1 MEVHEPATHGREE
14 TPKRALRIVAWLVAI
29 AIVLV
34 VLNLLGV
41 PVRDWIQRLLKNVR
55 SVPAAA
61 IVAGVVLETVQTVF
75 AALSWVTIL
84 RAAFPDTQIA
94 VRPVVAAYAVA
105 VGLNSFLP
113 GNIGTIVMMVMFVT
127 LIAGA
132 TFASILSGF
141 VVQKIPFTIL
151 SVATYIYLFATVSG
165 SLSFELG
172 FLSKHPVLSVLIAV
186 GTIVLLAL
194 VCRIIW
200 RRAAKLREQVKSGGA
215 VLGQPRRFMIGVAAP
230 QVVSYAARVAIVAV
244 FLAAYSIPV
253 TFHTTMAVT
262 AANSI
267 SKSVSVTPGGAGV
280 TQALNVVVL
289 QSVTS
294 TDNATAYSVAQQ
306 LIISAWDVLF
316 AIVLVAWVFGWSG
329 GKTLVKESY
338 TQAEVKRQEL
348 KQQRAAR
355 RESGTHRWRRHR
367 AGP

>member
-1 MEVHEPATHGREE
+1 
-14 TPKRALRIVAWLVAI
+14 
-29 AIVLV
+29 
-34 VLNLLGV
+34 
-41 PVRDWIQRLLKNVR
+41 
-55 SVPAAA
+55 
-61 IVAGVVLETVQTVF
+61 
-75 AALSWVTIL
+75 
-84 RAAFPDTQIA
+84 
-94 VRPVVAAYAVA
+94 
-105 VGLNSFLP
+105 
-113 GNIGTIVMMVMFVT
+113 MFVT

-151 SVATYIYLFATVSG
+151 SVATYVYLFATVSG
-165 SLSFELG
+165 SLSFDFG
-172 FLSKHPVLSVLIAV
+172 FLSKRPVASALIAA
-186 GTIVLLAL
+186 GAIVLLAL

-200 RRAAKLREQVKSGGA
+200 RRAAKLREQIKNGGA

-230 QVVSYAARVAIVAV
+230 QFVSYAARVAIVAV

-294 TDNATAYSVAQQ
+294 TDKATAYSVAQQ

>member
-1 MEVHEPATHGREE
+1 MEAHQTTAQPTEPV
-14 TPKRALRIVAWLVAI
+14 PKRVLRVVAWVGGI
-29 AIVLV
+29 AAFLV
-34 VLNLLGV
+34 VLNLLGI
-41 PVRDWIQRLLKNVR
+41 PIRDWISKLLHNVQ
-55 SVPAAA
+55 SVPVGA

-84 RAAFPDTQIA
+84 RAAFPDAQVGI
-94 VRPVVAAYAVA
+94 RPVVAAYAVA

-141 VVQKIPFTIL
+141 VVQKIPFTIF
-151 SVATYIYLFATVSG
+151 SFATYLYLFATVGG
-165 SLSFELG
+165 SLSFDFG
-172 FLSKHPVLSVLIAV
+172 FLSKHPVLSALIAV
-186 GTIVLLAL
+186 GAIVLLVL

-200 RRAAKLREQVKSGGA
+200 RRATKLREQIKSGGA
-215 VLGQPRRFMIGVAAP
+215 VLGQRRRFMVGVFAP
-230 QVVSYAARVAIVAV
+230 QLVSYAARIAIVAV
-244 FLAAYSIPV
+244 FLAAYSITV

-294 TDNATAYSVAQQ
+294 TNNATAYSVAQQ
-306 LIISAWDVLF
+306 LIVSAWDVLF
-316 AIVLVAWVFGWSG
+316 AIVMVAWVFGWSG
-329 GKTLVKESY
+329 GKILVKDSY
-338 TQAEVKRQEL
+338 AQAEVKRQEL

-355 RESGTHRWRRHR
+355 RGPRRQRWRRHR

>member
-1 MEVHEPATHGREE
+1 MDAHETMAQPTEPV
-14 TPKRALRIVAWLVAI
+14 PKRVLRVAAWIGGI
-29 AIVLV
+29 AVVLV
-34 VLNLLGV
+34 LLNLLGI
-41 PVRDWIQRLLKNVR
+41 PVRHWVNRLLNNVR
-55 SVPAAA
+55 SVPAGA
-61 IVAGVVLETVQTVF
+61 IVAGVALETVQTVF

-84 RAAFPDTQIA
+84 RAAFPDTQIGI
-94 VRPVVAAYAVA
+94 RPVVAAYAVA

-127 LIAGA
+127 LIASA

-141 VVQKIPFTIL
+141 VVQKIPFTIFSL
-151 SVATYIYLFATVSG
+151 ATYLYLFATVGG
-165 SLSFELG
+165 SLSFEFG
-172 FLSKHPVLSVLIAV
+172 FLAKHPVLSALIAV
-186 GTIVLLAL
+186 GAVVLLVL

-200 RRAAKLREQVKSGGA
+200 RHATKLREQIKNGGA
-215 VLGQPRRFMIGVAAP
+215 VLGEPRRFMVGVFAP
-230 QVVSYAARVAIVAV
+230 QLVSYAARIAIVAV

-306 LIISAWDVLF
+306 LIISAWDILF
-316 AIVLVAWVFGWSG
+316 AIVMVAWVFGWSG

-338 TQAEVKRQEL
+338 AQASVKRQEL

-355 RESGTHRWRRHR
+355 RGPRTHRWRRHR